1 MTFNA
6 DLHRSTLKLP
16 NRLARNGDGVYDTAL
31 EMSVLDAGP
40 ESISSNG
47 PGPRNQQ
54 PTMVF
59 IHGFGGRAAYWEYQ
73 LEQFQQLH
81 NSSH

>member
-16 NRLARNGDGVYDTAL
+16 NRLARNGSGVYDSAL

-40 ESISSNG
+40 E
-47 PGPRNQQ
+47 
-54 PTMVF
+54 
-59 IHGFGGRAAYWEYQ
+59 Y
-73 LEQFQQLH
+73 
-81 NSSH
+81 